1 VCDGRTIVA
10 GKPRSRNAC
19 TSTSSLAI
27 LLREYSQ
34 NGLRSAV
41 DSVIGSIATGFAYAD
56 ADEM

>member
-1 VCDGRTIVA
+1 
-10 GKPRSRNAC
+10 
-19 TSTSSLAI
+19 

-56 ADEM
+56 AEEM